1 MLGEKGEGR
10 CRSQTRVVIPTGEG
24 LASLSHVLPGD
35 TWQLISVLLKPAR
48 HEIALR
54 VLLDLLVWL
63 VRLFLLVWLARLTV
77 MLDSPNSLKQPR
89 NRYPGCLMF
98 GTS

>member
-1 MLGEKGEGR
+1 MFGEKGEGR
-10 CRSQTRVVIPTGEG
+10 CRSQARVVLPTGEG
-24 LASLSHVLPGD
+24 LASVSHVLPGD
-35 TWQLISVLLKPAR
+35 AGRLISALLKPAR
-48 HEIALR
+48 HEVALR
-54 VLLDLLVWL
+54 DLLDLLVWL
-63 VRLFLLVWLARLTV
+63 VLLVWLARFTV